1 MTNSELDEIKKRKI
15 EHFKKYYLK
24 GEKNMQNKSQDAP
37 FDINDA
43 DFDETVKKYKIIA
56 IDCWAPWCGPCR
68 MMTPVIDELAK
79 EMKDKIVFCKINVD
93 ENPITSIKYKILTIP
108 TLLIFKN
115 GNLVDRLIGAF
126 PKDELKNKLS
136 LYK

>member
-1 MTNSELDEIKKRKI
+1 LNIL
-15 EHFKKYYLK
+15 KKYYLK
-24 GEKNMQNKSQDAP
+24 GEKNMQNNSQDAP

-79 EMKDKIVFCKINVD
+79 EMKDKIIFCKINVD

-115 GNLVDRLIGAF
+115 GNLVDRLIGAI